1 MSRSWRT
8 APKSA
13 VDRAHHNTG
22 EKPTLDPCH
31 AWTPPCASR
40 KNHTGIVVLV
50 SFLLGLGV
58 AFVPATLAAQ
68 AGRAGATRA
77 ELETLVS
84 AANAGTIKVDRRELE
99 EVQRR
104 LTQGDFSVG
113 DQIALTVAGEP
124 TLTATFQVE
133 PGPSLVLPD
142 IPTISLYGALRS
154 ELETFLTTELSRYLR
169 NPDVKAMSLIR
180 IAMFGGI
187 GNPGFYHLSP
197 NLTLSDAIM
206 SAGGPA
212 TNADMGKIEVKRGE
226 EKILDRKATTKA
238 ITTGETLDRLNLHG
252 GDTIDIGTKKG
263 LGSHFLTGI
272 IYLGAVA
279 TAILAIQRLTG
290 RR

>member
-133 PGPSLVLPD
+133 PGPSLVL
-142 IPTISLYGALRS
+142 S
-154 ELETFLTTELSRYLR
+154 EQETASSIHQNT
-169 NPDVKAMSLIR
+169 
-180 IAMFGGI
+180 
-187 GNPGFYHLSP
+187 
-197 NLTLSDAIM
+197 
-206 SAGGPA
+206 
-212 TNADMGKIEVKRGE
+212 
-226 EKILDRKATTKA
+226 
-238 ITTGETLDRLNLHG
+238 
-252 GDTIDIGTKKG
+252 
-263 LGSHFLTGI
+263 
-272 IYLGAVA
+272 
-279 TAILAIQRLTG
+279 
-290 RR
+290 